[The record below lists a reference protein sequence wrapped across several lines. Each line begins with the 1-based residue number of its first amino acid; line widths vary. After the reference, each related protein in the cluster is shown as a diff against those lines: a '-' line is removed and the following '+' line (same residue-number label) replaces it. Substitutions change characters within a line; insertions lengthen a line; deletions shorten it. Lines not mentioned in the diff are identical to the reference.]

1 MLDRLLSTIMSRTR
15 LLSTSLTTGTAAV
28 PTVASAEGV
37 WFELADGRRVI
48 DVSNT
53 AAPLGHRHPEVVE
66 ALQRA
71 AGAPAINE
79 GWGWPEREQAAE
91 ELVDIAFGGADWV
104 GAVRF
109 FISASEANDVALAL
123 TQALTGRRDLATRER
138 AYHGGA
144 GLAREMTIQPQWHG
158 GLSAAAGGIRPAPRL
173 VDVHSLPA
181 PSGARVTGQPDPT
194 AGDEWLP
201 GAREQL
207 AKSAAVILDY
217 SQGGIY
223 HSPGYQDRVA
233 ALAKETG
240 TIWIADETVTGF
252 GRVGGWFQFEHGRS
266 RPDMVTMGKSLAAGG
281 APAGALVLS
290 QSLLDQLRGSSW
302 QTYSTFRGHPG
313 AVAAIR
319 AHLRVSKREGLY
331 ERAKELD
338 AVMFDS
344 LSRLAAAHPGVAR
357 VDGRGLHWTVELHG
371 PDWRTWRGEEAEP
384 LASRVVAKALD
395 EGALISTSAEQTSL
409 FIAPS
414 LIIEREE
421 LDQLFSALDTALTVA
436 DAEHAAGVA

>member
-1 MLDRLLSTIMSRTR
+1 MSTSQQPR
-15 LLSTSLTTGTAAV
+15 LLSTSLTTGKAAV
-28 PTVASAEGV
+28 PTVASADGAY
-37 WFELADGRRVI
+37 FELVDGRRVL
-48 DVSNT
+48 DASNT

-66 ALQRA
+66 AVKRA
-71 AGAPAINE
+71 ASAPAINE
-79 GWGWPEREQAAE
+79 GWGWREREEAAE
-91 ELVDIAFGGADWV
+91 ELVDTAFGGADWV

-158 GLSAAAGGIRPAPRL
+158 GLSAAKGGVRPAPRL
-173 VDVHSLPA
+173 VDVHALPA
-181 PSGARVTGQPDPT
+181 PASARVTGQDDPT

-201 GAREQL
+201 DARAKL
-207 AKSAAVILDY
+207 AQSAAVILDY

-223 HSPGYQDRVA
+223 HNATYQDRVA

-252 GRVGGWFQFEHGRS
+252 GRVGGWYQFEHGES

-281 APAGALVLS
+281 ASAGALVLS
-290 QSLLDQLRGSSW
+290 QSLLDQISGSSW
-302 QTYSTFRGHPG
+302 QTYSTFRGHPA

-319 AHLRVSKREGLY
+319 AHLRVSARDGIY
-331 ERAKELD
+331 QRANDFD
-338 AVMFDS
+338 AVMFEG
-344 LSRLAAAHPGVAR
+344 LSKLAAAHPGVAR
-357 VDGRGLHWTVELHG
+357 VDGRGLHWTIELHG

-395 EGALISTSAEQTSL
+395 EGVLISTSAEQTSL
-409 FIAPS
+409 FIAPP
-414 LIIEREE
+414 LIVERED
-421 LDQLFSALDTALTVA
+421 LDRIFAALDSALAVA
-436 DAEHAAGVA
+436 DAEHAAGIA

>member
-1 MLDRLLSTIMSRTR
+1 MRKR
-15 LLSTSLTTGTAAV
+15 LLSTSLTTGKAAV

-37 WFELADGRRVI
+37 WFDLADGRRVL
-48 DVSNT
+48 DASNT
-53 AAPLGHRHPEVVE
+53 AAPLGHRHPEIVE
-66 ALQRA
+66 AVRGA
-71 AGAPAINE
+71 ATAPAINE
-79 GWGWPEREQAAE
+79 GWGWAERELAAE
-91 ELVDIAFGGADWV
+91 ELVDTAFGGADWV

-144 GLAREMTIQPQWHG
+144 GLARELTIQPQWHG
-158 GLSAAAGGIRPAPRL
+158 GLSAATGGVRPAPSL
-173 VDVHSLPA
+173 VDVHALPA
-181 PSGARVTGQPDPT
+181 PSSARVTGQPDPT
-194 AGDEWLP
+194 ASGAWLP
-201 GAREQL
+201 RAREQL
-207 AKSAAVILDY
+207 ARSAAVILDY

-223 HSPGYQDRVA
+223 HDATYQDRVA
-233 ALAKETG
+233 ALARETG

-252 GRVGGWFQFEHGRS
+252 GRVGGWYQFEHGES

-281 APAGALVLS
+281 ASAGALVLS
-290 QSLLDQLRGSSW
+290 QSLLDQLEGASW
-302 QTYSTFRGHPG
+302 QTYSTFRGHPA

-319 AHLRVSKREGLY
+319 AHLRVSQRDGIHQ
-331 ERAKELD
+331 RAEAFD
-338 AVMFDS
+338 AVMFDG

-395 EGALISTSAEQTSL
+395 EGVLISTSAEQTSL
-409 FIAPS
+409 FVAPP
-414 LIIEREE
+414 LIVEREQ
-421 LDQLFSALDTALTVA
+421 LDLLFGALDSALTVA
-436 DAEHAAGVA
+436 DAEHAAGIA